1 MPTQHPTVEILRRLS
16 SFQEIPTP
24 QLQALSDQLGVHKAN
39 KGTRLLERGSDDASL
54 LFLLEGTVE
63 LTAADGGKRL
73 IRHQDASA
81 RNPIARL
88 RPSRYSVVAASPI
101 SFLRIES
108 ELFDDIDSS
117 LDHQS
122 SLIGD
127 TYQVDEDTVLDDLDV
142 ENRMTVQIYEDLNS
156 NQLLL
161 PSLPDI
167 AIRVGEAVNHDFADA
182 KRVARVIENDP
193 AIAAKILK
201 AANSALYAS
210 GKPVRSMPEAVVRIG
225 LGNVHRLVIT
235 FALRELF
242 RSNSPP
248 LQKRMTQLWERSR
261 QVTAIAHVLA
271 SHCSRLDRE
280 MALLAGLLHDIG
292 SVAIIGYAS
301 NFPEVSENPQMLDDS
316 LRRLKGQ
323 LGSMILTRWQLAD
336 ELSNVAANAENWNRT
351 HSGPCDYLDLVI
363 VANLHAQS
371 AEETDTE
378 LPPIESI
385 PAYQQ
390 LGFGQRDDISSAEVL
405 EEAQEEI
412 RETLA
417 LLGG

>member
-1 MPTQHPTVEILRRLS
+1 MHTQHPSVETLRRLN
-16 SFQEIPTP
+16 SFKEIAKP
-24 QLQALSDQLGVHKAN
+24 QLQALSDQLNVHTAT
-39 KGTRLLERGSDDASL
+39 KGTRLLERGSEDPSL
-54 LFLLEGTVE
+54 LFLLEGAIE

-73 IRHQDASA
+73 IHHQDASA

-88 RPSRYSVVAASPI
+88 RPSRYAVVAASPI
-101 SFLRIES
+101 SFLRIQS

-117 LDHQS
+117 LENQT

-127 TYQVDEDTVLDDLDV
+127 TYQVDEDTELDDLDV

-193 AIAAKILK
+193 AIAAKIVK
-201 AANSALYAS
+201 AANSAFYAS
-210 GKPVRSMPEAVVRIG
+210 GHPVRSLPEAVVRIG

-248 LQKRMTQLWERSR
+248 LQMRMAQLWEHSR

-271 SHCSRLDRE
+271 AHCRRMDRE

-301 NFPEVSENPQMLDDS
+301 NFSEVADNPQMLDES

-323 LGSMILTRWQLAD
+323 LGSMILTRWQLAE
-336 ELSNVAANAENWNRT
+336 ELSNVAANAENWNRV

-363 VANLHAQS
+363 VANLHAQT
-371 AEETDTE
+371 AEGHDRVLPAVET
-378 LPPIESI
+378 I
-385 PAYQQ
+385 PAYQR
-390 LGFGQRDDISSAEVL
+390 LGFGEGGHVTSAQVL

-412 RETLA
+412 RDTLA
-417 LLGG
+417 LLGA